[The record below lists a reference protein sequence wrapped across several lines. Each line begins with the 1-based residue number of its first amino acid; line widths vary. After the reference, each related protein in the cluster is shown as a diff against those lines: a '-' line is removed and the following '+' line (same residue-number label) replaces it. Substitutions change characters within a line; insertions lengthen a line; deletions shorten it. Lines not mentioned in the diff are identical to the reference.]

1 LILVNKALQIIQAA
15 CEQVDNITNKPVT
28 HRHRSD
34 QKVSMASNTA
44 RADSLSLL
52 LFTLRSGKL
61 MAINLLKVSEII
73 PCPALTRLPES
84 HPHVEGIA
92 TLRGAALSVIDLS
105 RAIGEQPLLDAA
117 GGCLIVTDVSRSKQG
132 LHVQAV
138 SRIVHC
144 LTTDI
149 RPPPHA
155 SGGRSFITGVTQVD
169 GTLVQVLDIE
179 KVIHGIAPARI
190 SAEPPRLPREDAEVL
205 AQARILVVD
214 DSQVALQ
221 QSILT
226 LRNLG
231 LECHTAKSAREALDV
246 LMELQGTP
254 QQINILVSDIEM
266 SVMDGFALTRT
277 LRETPD
283 YTDLYILLHTSL
295 DSAMNGSKATQAGA
309 NAVLTKFSSP
319 ELTESLVRAA
329 RAVAGR

>member
-1 LILVNKALQIIQAA
+1 MSTKNV
-15 CEQVDNITNKPVT
+15 
-28 HRHRSD
+28 
-34 QKVSMASNTA
+34 

-84 HPHVEGIA
+84 HPHVKGVA
-92 TLRGAALSVIDLS
+92 TLRGASLSVIDLS
-105 RAIGEQPLLDAA
+105 RAIGERPLVDPD

-138 SRIVHC
+138 SKIVHC

-149 RPPPHA
+149 RPPPYG
-155 SGGRSFITGVTQVD
+155 SSNKSFITGVTQVD
-169 GTLVQVLDIE
+169 GNLVQVLDIE

-190 SAEPPRLPREDAEVL
+190 EAVSDTLSAEEAQVL
-205 AQARILVVD
+205 AKTRILVVD

-221 QSILT
+221 QSLIT

-231 LECHTAKSAREALDV
+231 LDCHTARSAKEAIDV
-246 LMELQGTP
+246 LLELQGSP
-254 QQINILVSDIEM
+254 AQINLLVSDIEM
-266 SVMDGFALTRT
+266 SEMDGYALTRT

-283 YTDLYILLHTSL
+283 FQHLYILLHTSL
-295 DSAMNGSKATQAGA
+295 DSAMNSEKAKASGA
-309 NAVLTKFSSP
+309 DAVLTKFSSP
-319 ELTESLVRAA
+319 ELTKCLIVAA
-329 RAVAGR
+329 QTIEAQMS

>member
-1 LILVNKALQIIQAA
+1 MSTQNV
-15 CEQVDNITNKPVT
+15 
-28 HRHRSD
+28 
-34 QKVSMASNTA
+34 

-84 HPHVEGIA
+84 HPHVKGVA
-92 TLRGAALSVIDLS
+92 TLRGASLSVIDLS
-105 RAIGEQPLLDAA
+105 RAIGERPLADPD

-138 SRIVHC
+138 SKIVHC

-149 RPPPHA
+149 RPPPYG
-155 SGGRSFITGVTQVD
+155 SSNKSFITGVTQVD

-190 SAEPPRLPREDAEVL
+190 EPTSDVLTMEEAEVL
-205 AQARILVVD
+205 SKTRILVVD
-214 DSQVALQ
+214 DSHVALQ
-221 QSILT
+221 QSLIT

-231 LECHTAKSAREALDV
+231 LNCHTARSAKEAIDV
-246 LMELQGTP
+246 LLELQGSP
-254 QQINILVSDIEM
+254 AQINLLVSDIEM
-266 SVMDGFALTRT
+266 SEMDGYALTRT

-283 YTDLYILLHTSL
+283 FQHLYILLHTSL
-295 DSAMNGSKATQAGA
+295 DSAMNSEKAKLAGA
-309 NAVLTKFSSP
+309 DAVLTKFSSP
-319 ELTESLVRAA
+319 ELTKCLIVAA
-329 RAVAGR
+329 QTIEAQAS

>member
-1 LILVNKALQIIQAA
+1 M
-15 CEQVDNITNKPVT
+15 
-28 HRHRSD
+28 S
-34 QKVSMASNTA
+34 SNNA

-84 HPHVEGIA
+84 HPHVKGVA
-92 TLRGAALSVIDLS
+92 VLRGASLSVIDLS
-105 RAIGEQPLLDAA
+105 RAIGEQPLLDPS

-138 SRIVHC
+138 SKIVHC

-149 RPPPHA
+149 RPPPFA
-155 SGGRSFITGVTQVD
+155 SGNRSFITGVTQVD
-169 GTLVQVLDIE
+169 GVLVQVLDIE
-179 KVIHGIAPARI
+179 KVIHGIAPARVT
-190 SAEPPRLPREDAEVL
+190 ADEPAHLSEEDAQVL
-205 AQARILVVD
+205 AKAKILVVD

-221 QSILT
+221 QSLIT

-231 LECHTAKSAREALDV
+231 IHCHTARSAKEAIDRL
-246 LMELQGTP
+246 LELQGTEE
-254 QQINILVSDIEM
+254 QINVVVSDIEM
-266 SVMDGFALTRT
+266 SEMDGYAFTRT

-283 YTDLYILLHTSL
+283 FKDLYVLLHTSL
-295 DSAMNGSKATQAGA
+295 DSKMNSEKAKSAGA

-319 ELTESLVRAA
+319 ELTKCLIQAA
-329 RAVAGR
+329 RTVEAQGI

>member
-1 LILVNKALQIIQAA
+1 MSTQNV
-15 CEQVDNITNKPVT
+15 
-28 HRHRSD
+28 
-34 QKVSMASNTA
+34 

-84 HPHVEGIA
+84 HPHVKGVA
-92 TLRGAALSVIDLS
+92 TLRGASLSVIDLS
-105 RAIGEQPLLDAA
+105 RAIGERPLVDPD

-138 SRIVHC
+138 SKIVHC

-149 RPPPHA
+149 RPPPYG
-155 SGGRSFITGVTQVD
+155 SSNKSFITGVTQVD

-190 SAEPPRLPREDAEVL
+190 ESTSDALTVEEAEVL
-205 AQARILVVD
+205 SKTRILVVD

-221 QSILT
+221 QSRIS

-231 LECHTAKSAREALDV
+231 LDCHTARSAKEAIDV
-246 LMELQGTP
+246 LLELHGSP
-254 QQINILVSDIEM
+254 AQINLLVSDIEM
-266 SVMDGFALTRT
+266 SEMDGYALTRT

-283 YTDLYILLHTSL
+283 FQHLYILLHTSL
-295 DSAMNGSKATQAGA
+295 DSAMNSEKAKLAGA
-309 NAVLTKFSSP
+309 DAVLTKFSSP
-319 ELTESLVRAA
+319 ELTKCLIVAA
-329 RAVAGR
+329 QTIEAQAS

>member
-1 LILVNKALQIIQAA
+1 M
-15 CEQVDNITNKPVT
+15 
-28 HRHRSD
+28 S
-34 QKVSMASNTA
+34 SNNA

-84 HPHVEGIA
+84 HPHVKGIA
-92 TLRGAALSVIDLS
+92 VLRGASLSVIDLS
-105 RAIGEQPLLDAA
+105 RAIGEQPLLDPS

-138 SRIVHC
+138 SKIVHC

-149 RPPPHA
+149 RPPPFA
-155 SGGRSFITGVTQVD
+155 SGNRSFITGVTQVD
-169 GTLVQVLDIE
+169 GVLVQVLDIE

-190 SAEPPRLPREDAEVL
+190 IADEPAHLSEEDAQVL
-205 AQARILVVD
+205 AKAKILVVD

-221 QSILT
+221 QSLIT

-231 LECHTAKSAREALDV
+231 IHCHTARSAKEAIDRL
-246 LMELQGTP
+246 LELQGTEE
-254 QQINILVSDIEM
+254 QINVVVSDIEM
-266 SVMDGFALTRT
+266 SEMDGYAFTRT

-283 YTDLYILLHTSL
+283 FKDLYVLLHTSL
-295 DSAMNGSKATQAGA
+295 DSKMNSEKAKAAGA

-319 ELTESLVRAA
+319 ELTKCLIQAA
-329 RAVAGR
+329 RTVEAQGI